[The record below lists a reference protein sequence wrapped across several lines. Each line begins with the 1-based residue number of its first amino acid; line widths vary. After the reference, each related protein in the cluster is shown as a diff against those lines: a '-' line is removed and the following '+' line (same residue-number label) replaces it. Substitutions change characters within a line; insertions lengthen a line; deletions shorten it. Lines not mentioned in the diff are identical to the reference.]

1 MWESNLIMLEIAFLL
16 IATLYSITGHGGA
29 SGYIAVMALLG
40 MAPQEMKP
48 IALSLNIIVSAIAT
62 GQFYGAGHFR
72 RPLLTPFILGSMPLA
87 FIGGGLQLS
96 TQWFNYLMGAALIFA
111 ALRIFSK
118 RAQTL
123 RVNVPPFSVACGI
136 GAAIGLLSGLIGV
149 GGGIF
154 LTPLLLLL
162 GWANPKQAAAVSAPF
177 ILLNSIAGL
186 VGFSVQATY
195 HLPTYIL
202 WLALPVLVGGLLGSY
217 LGSRSLPMRGISRV
231 LSAVL
236 LIAGVKL
243 LYV

>member
-1 MWESNLIMLEIAFLL
+1 MVLEIAFLV

-48 IALSLNIIVSAIAT
+48 IALSLNIVVSVVASI
-62 GQFYGAGHFR
+62 QFYRAGHFR
-72 RPLLTPFILGSMPLA
+72 RALFLPFIFGSLPMAMLG
-87 FIGGGLQLS
+87 GYWQLP
-96 TQWFNYLMGAALIFA
+96 TQLFNLLMGLALIFA
-111 ALRIFSK
+111 ALRIFFNATHSF
-118 RAQTL
+118 RASA
-123 RVNVPPFSVACGI
+123 PPFSAAFAT

-177 ILLNSIAGL
+177 ILLNSIAAL
-186 VGFSVQATY
+186 AGFSVHTSY
-195 HLPTYIL
+195 HLPPHIL
-202 WLALPVLVGGLLGSY
+202 WLALPALVGGLLGSY
-217 LGSRSLPMRGISRV
+217 LGSRTLPMRGISGV

>member
-1 MWESNLIMLEIAFLL
+1 MWESNLIVIEMAFLV

-40 MAPQEMKP
+40 VVPQEMKP
-48 IALSLNIIVSAIAT
+48 IALSLNIIVSTVAT
-62 GQFYGAGHFR
+62 IQFYGAGHFR
-72 RPLLTPFILGSMPLA
+72 RALFLPFILGSMPLA
-87 FIGGGLQLS
+87 MLGGYLQLPVP
-96 TQWFNYLMGAALIFA
+96 WFNSLMGLALIFA
-111 ALRIFSK
+111 ALRIFLK
-118 RAQTL
+118 PAQTL
-123 RVNVPPFSVACGI
+123 REHAPAWSVACLA

-154 LTPLLLLL
+154 LTPLLLLM

-177 ILLNSIAGL
+177 ILLNSIAAL
-186 VGFSVQATY
+186 AGFSMQAANN
-195 HLPTYIL
+195 LPSHII

-217 LGSRSLPMRGISRV
+217 LGSRFLAMRSISAV

>member
-1 MWESNLIMLEIAFLL
+1 MWESNLIVLEAAFLL

-40 MAPQEMKP
+40 VAPQEMKP

-62 GQFYGAGHFR
+62 IQFYGAGHFR
-72 RPLLTPFILGSMPLA
+72 RTLFLPFILGSLPFAML
-87 FIGGGLQLS
+87 GGYLQLPVP
-96 TQWFNYLMGAALIFA
+96 WFNSLMGLALIFA
-111 ALRIFSK
+111 ALRIFFK
-118 RAQTL
+118 PVQTL
-123 RVNVPPFSVACGI
+123 RENAPAWSMVA

-154 LTPLLLLL
+154 LTPLLLLM

-177 ILLNSIAGL
+177 ILLNSIAAL
-186 VGFSVQATY
+186 AGFSVQAA
-195 HLPTYIL
+195 HNLPSHII

-217 LGSRSLPMRGISRV
+217 LGSRSLTMRSISAV
-231 LSAVL
+231 LSGVL

>member
-1 MWESNLIMLEIAFLL
+1 MESNLIMLEVAFLV

-40 MAPQEMKP
+40 MAPQEIKP
-48 IALSLNIIVSAIAT
+48 IALSLNIVVSLVAT
-62 GQFYGAGHFR
+62 IQFFSAGHFR
-72 RPLLTPFILGSMPLA
+72 RALFLPFIFGSLPMAMLG
-87 FIGGGLQLS
+87 GYWQLPVP
-96 TQWFNYLMGAALIFA
+96 WFNVLMGLALIFA
-111 ALRIFSK
+111 ALRIFSNMTHSF
-118 RAQTL
+118 RASAP
-123 RVNVPPFSVACGI
+123 VFSVAFAT

-162 GWANPKQAAAVSAPF
+162 GWANPKQAAAISAPF

-186 VGFSVQATY
+186 IGFNMQTAY
-195 HLPTYIL
+195 NFPPHIL
-202 WLALPVLVGGLLGSY
+202 WLALPVLLGGLFGSY
-217 LGSRSLPMRGISRV
+217 LGSRSLPMRGISGV

>member
-1 MWESNLIMLEIAFLL
+1 MWETNLMVLEVAFLL

-40 MAPQEMKP
+40 VAPQEMKP
-48 IALSLNIIVSAIAT
+48 IALSLNIIVSVVAT
-62 GQFYGAGHFR
+62 IQFYGAGHFR
-72 RPLLTPFILGSMPLA
+72 RELFLPFILGSLPLA
-87 FIGGGLQLS
+87 MLGGYLQLPVP
-96 TQWFNYLMGAALIFA
+96 WFNALMGLVLIFA
-111 ALRIFSK
+111 ALRIFFRPVQTSK
-118 RAQTL
+118 ENA
-123 RVNVPPFSVACGI
+123 PAWGIACVV

-186 VGFSVQATY
+186 AGFSMQAT
-195 HLPTYIL
+195 HSLPPSTI
-202 WLALPVLVGGLLGSY
+202 WLALPVLVGGLVGSY
-217 LGSRSLPMRGISRV
+217 LGSRSLAMRSISGV

-236 LIAGVKL
+236 LIAGAKL